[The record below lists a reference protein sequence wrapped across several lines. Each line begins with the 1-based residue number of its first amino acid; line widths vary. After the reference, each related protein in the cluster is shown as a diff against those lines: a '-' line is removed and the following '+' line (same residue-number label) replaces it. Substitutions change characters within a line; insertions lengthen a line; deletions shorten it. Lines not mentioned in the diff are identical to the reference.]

1 MDVLAADLPKIIS
14 VFGLAFFSFWGAI
27 PVGLAMGVAP
37 LAVILST
44 TLSYA
49 CGVAL
54 VVVFGERARRWLSRR
69 RGSPPPAEAEAP
81 PNKLRQRVQ
90 RITERYGAFGLG
102 IAAPMTLGSQIGA
115 ALGMALNLPPR
126 RLFIAMTAGGLLWS
140 IILTLLTLL
149 SAAGVQA
156 VR

>member
-1 MDVLAADLPKIIS
+1 MDALAADLPKIIS
-14 VFGLAFFSFWGAI
+14 VFGLAFVSFWGAI

-37 LAVILST
+37 LAVIVST

-54 VVVFGERARRWLSRR
+54 VLVFGERARRWLSRR
-69 RGSPPPAEAEAP
+69 RGSPPPTKAEATP
-81 PNKLRQRVQ
+81 GKLRQRVQ
-90 RITERYGAFGLG
+90 HITKRYGAFGLG
-102 IAAPMTLGSQIGA
+102 VAAPLTLGSQIGA

-126 RLFIAMTAGGLLWS
+126 RLFIAMSAGGLLWS
-140 IILTLLTLL
+140 ILLTLLTLFG
-149 SAAGVQA
+149 AAGVQA